1 MRIINAISNFN
12 QRWFTWIQKL
22 KIGKL
27 KDNVLFRLP
36 CEIYCLTFCH
46 LFTEIILTFGTRS
59 FYLLRR
65 VIRQF
70 SCLLM
75 PEVILKKNLLD
86 SLQILWQSK
95 LLNIMELLRL
105 NISAKTL
112 MARYLWFFFGLFWYN
127 TRDKEL
133 IKSKK
138 IIIENTILYDN
149 VNVSYASST
158 NNACL

>member
-1 MRIINAISNFN
+1 MVYLNPKI
-12 QRWFTWIQKL
+12 

-27 KDNVLFRLP
+27 KYNVLFRLP

-70 SCLLM
+70 SCLLI

-95 LLNIMELLRL
+95 LLNIMELWRL

-112 MARYLWFFFGLFWYN
+112 MASYLWFFSAFYFDTITGTKNLS
-127 TRDKEL
+127 RV
-133 IKSKK
+133 KK
-138 IIIENTILYDN
+138 RSLKIQFCMIM
-149 VNVSYASST
+149 
-158 NNACL
+158 

>member
-1 MRIINAISNFN
+1 MNNYFQPTMVYLSPKI
-12 QRWFTWIQKL
+12 

-95 LLNIMELLRL
+95 LLNIMELWRL
-105 NISAKTL
+105 NISAKSL
-112 MARYLWFFFGLFWYN
+112 LASKLWFFSVSKMFLARTIDTITGAKNLS
-127 TRDKEL
+127 RVK
-133 IKSKK
+133 KSSLK
-138 IIIENTILYDN
+138 IQFCMIM
-149 VNVSYASST
+149 
-158 NNACL
+158 

>member
-1 MRIINAISNFN
+1 MYNAISNFN

-105 NISAKTL
+105 NISAKNFDGKVS
-112 MARYLWFFFGLFWYN
+112 MIFFSAYFYKIPGTKNLS
-127 TRDKEL
+127 RV
-133 IKSKK
+133 KK
-138 IIIENTILYDN
+138 W
-149 VNVSYASST
+149 S
-158 NNACL
+158 